1 MAPPPFDA
9 WDTGI
14 DTAFAA
20 GEESAI
26 ADAYRHLA
34 PLVRTLASRAL
45 RDQAAADDVTQEVF
59 IRAWRLRDGFD
70 PSVGR
75 LPAWIVGIT
84 RRAIADAQS
93 STARENRKVRAVSA
107 VLPDPE
113 YAEGSQ
119 SPETLADRL
128 LLDGELERLGE
139 PKGSIMRLAF
149 YEDLTHEQISRRLD
163 LPLGTVKSH
172 IHRSLQHLRRR
183 LEVDHAAP

>member
-1 MAPPPFDA
+1 MAPPFDA
-9 WDTGI
+9 WDSSI
-14 DTAFAA
+14 DVAFAA

-45 RDQAAADDVTQEVF
+45 RDPAAADDVTQEVF
-59 IRAWRLRDGFD
+59 IRAWRLREGFD
-70 PSVGR
+70 PTLGK
-75 LPAWIVGIT
+75 LPAWLVGIT
-84 RRAIADAQS
+84 RRVIADVQLS
-93 STARENRKVRAVSA
+93 SAREDRKVRAVSA

-113 YAEGSQ
+113 YADDAH

-128 LLDGELERLGE
+128 VLDGELERLGE